1 MARAQSPGSAC
12 VRFQRRFNRLSRDRS
27 FSQEARELGVEVSR
41 LTELGPE
48 AAMRMVHMRR
58 RQKEN
63 ADAIEAYNRFIDEH
77 GIPFEEQRKF

>member
-1 MARAQSPGSAC
+1 MREVPTKVQPAQP
-12 VRFQRRFNRLSRDRS
+12 RPQL
-27 FSQEARELGVEVSR
+27 SQEARELGVEVSR